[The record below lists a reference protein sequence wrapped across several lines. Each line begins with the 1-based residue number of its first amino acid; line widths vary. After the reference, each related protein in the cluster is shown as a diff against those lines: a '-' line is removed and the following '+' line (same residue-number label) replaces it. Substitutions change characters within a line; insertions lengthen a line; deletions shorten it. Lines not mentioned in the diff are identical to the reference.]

1 MTTTEAG
8 ATAPS
13 GKAKSVQEVP
23 DISNTQAPTDTE
35 EVGSEDV
42 GSDGAGSAA
51 VVSGGGE
58 AGGIVTDHDRG
69 IHGYH
74 KQKAEH
80 LKRLRRIEGQIRG
93 LQRMV
98 DEDVYCID
106 ILTQVSAST
115 KALQSFALQ
124 LLEEHLRHCVADAAL
139 KGGEEVDA
147 KVEEATKAIGRL
159 LRT

>member
-1 MTTTEAG
+1 MTTTETG
-8 ATAPS
+8 ANAPS
-13 GKAKSVQEVP
+13 TP
-23 DISNTQAPTDTE
+23 DTTDVTE
-35 EVGSEDV
+35 ATGTTDV
-42 GSDGAGSAA
+42 RDVSDTTD
-51 VVSGGGE
+51 
-58 AGGIVTDHDRG
+58 ILTDHDRG

-74 KQKAEH
+74 KQKQEH

-124 LLEEHLRHCVADAAL
+124 LLEEHLRHCVADAAV
-139 KGGEEVDA
+139 KGGDEIDA
-147 KVEEATKAIGRL
+147 KVKEATQAIARM